1 MNSLKRKEEILK
13 LLKKSDVPISGTDI
27 AEKFGVSRQ
36 IIVQDIAL
44 IRAEGNQ
51 IIATSKGYMYP
62 KFQKNAI
69 HKTVAVKHGSGMM
82 AEELY
87 IMIDYG
93 AKILDITVEHPVY
106 GEIKANLM
114 LSTKEDIDLFVEE
127 FNKSKAEPL
136 SVVTNG
142 VHLHTIEV
150 PSNKIYELIKTA
162 LKDKGFLLEY

>member
-1 MNSLKRKEEILK
+1 
-13 LLKKSDVPISGTDI
+13 
-27 AEKFGVSRQ
+27 
-36 IIVQDIAL
+36 
-44 IRAEGNQ
+44 
-51 IIATSKGYMYP
+51 
-62 KFQKNAI
+62 
-69 HKTVAVKHGSGMM
+69 
-82 AEELY
+82 
-87 IMIDYG
+87 
-93 AKILDITVEHPVY
+93 
-106 GEIKANLM
+106 M

>member
-1 MNSLKRKEEILK
+1 MNSVMRKDNILK
-13 LLKKSDVPISGTDI
+13 LLKESEIPISGADL

-44 IRAEGNQ
+44 IRAEGSQ

-62 KFQKNAI
+62 KYLKNAI
-69 HKTVAVKHGSGMM
+69 FKTIAVKHSSGMM
-82 AEELY
+82 GEELY
-87 IMIDYG
+87 IIVDYG
-93 AKILDITVEHPVY
+93 AKILDIIVEHPVY

-114 LSTKEDIDLFVEE
+114 LSTKDDIDTFVEE
-127 FNKSKAEPL
+127 FAKSKAEPL

-150 PSNKIYELIKTA
+150 PSNKIYELIKQA
-162 LKDKGFLLEY
+162 LKEKGFLLED